1 MFYKLEMLKMLMTPD
16 KKRAQGRYYTV
27 GNPFDCR
34 PFWKWAEHADIAHK
48 TILEPFAGSNS
59 LIEHL
64 EKLDL
69 CPDWRAYDILPGAK
83 GVRRRDTLIS
93 FPKNFDVCVTNPP
106 WLAKNSATARK
117 LPFPKCQYDDLYKFA
132 LEKCLDNCGW
142 VAALVPE
149 SFIRA
154 DLFHSRLMDFVSLT
168 ASMFEDTAHPV
179 GLALFGPKKSEKVVV
194 WSGRRRVG
202 VLKNLQKHLPKP
214 KTKEQQERFRAVRFN
229 EPDGN
234 LGLIALDNTREPSIR
249 FCRPEELDD
258 YSITYSSRAL
268 TKISIPFTPEIDAYN
283 GFLKKIRERT
293 WDVLLTSFRGL
304 RVDGRYRRRLDWESA
319 RRIIAHV

>member
-1 MFYKLEMLKMLMTPD
+1 MEGLVIGD

-27 GNPFDCR
+27 GNPFDCH
-34 PFWKWAEHADIAHK
+34 PFREWAKCADIDRK
-48 TILEPFAGSNS
+48 TILEPFAGSNR

-64 EKLDL
+64 ERLGL
-69 CPDWRAYDILPGAK
+69 CSDWHAFDILPGAK
-83 GVRRRDTLIS
+83 GVRRRDTLTS

-154 DLFHSRLMDFVSLT
+154 DMFHPRLMDFVSLT

-179 GLALFGPKKSEKVVV
+179 GLALFGPKTSKNVTV
-194 WSGRRRVG
+194 WSGRKRVG
-202 VLKNLQKHLPKP
+202 VLKNLQKYLPEP
-214 KTKEQQERFRAVRFN
+214 KTEEQRKLFRAVRFN
-229 EPDGN
+229 EPEGN
-234 LGLIALDNTREPSIR
+234 LGLVAIDNTREPSIR
-249 FCRPEELDD
+249 FCKPEDLSG

-268 TKISIPFTPEIDAYN
+268 TKISIPFKPQIDAYN
-283 GFLKKIRERT
+283 DFLKELRERT

-319 RRIIAHV
+319 RKIIAHV